1 METPAAPQSESP
13 TGVKNFP
20 NAVVYVLQCID
31 NYYYIGSTINNP
43 RYRLNNHKQ
52 DSKKF
57 PERNVY
63 THINRIGWDN
73 VQLQV
78 VEEYPC
84 NTKNELKIK
93 EDEMIKY
100 SLNDQYCLNH
110 IRASVS
116 TEERKMNVTNYYLTH
131 RQQIIEQHKQYLET
145 NREKVDA
152 YHAAYR
158 KENAEAR
165 REYSAMYAAEHPEA
179 VKATRKAYYEA
190 NKAEIIE
197 KQKAYTAEHK
207 EEVKARKAA
216 WAENNRE
223 RLTEERKRYAEE
235 NKEAIQKR
243 SKEYYEKNKAVIQ
256 EKFKAYREANR
267 EMAKEREKIYREK
280 NKAKLSESHTCDCG
294 GRYTMNHAEIHRGS
308 KRHLKFM
315 EGQPRPALSE
325 AL

>member
-1 METPAAPQSESP
+1 MAEENNTAAASY
-13 TGVKNFP
+13 TGQ
-20 NAVVYVLQCID
+20 VYKLLCED
-31 NYYYIGSTINNP
+31 GHYYIGSTKTELK
-43 RYRLNNHKQ
+43 YRLYHHKQ
-52 DSKKF
+52 HSLLF
-57 PERNVY
+57 PERKVY
-63 THINRIGWDN
+63 AHILGCGWEH
-73 VQLQV
+73 VKIV
-78 VEEYPC
+78 CVEEVEC
-84 NTKNELKIK
+84 TSRNDLLKRENEHIRN
-93 EDEMIKY
+93 
-100 SLNDQYCLNH
+100 SLSDPLCLNINKAH
-110 IRASVS
+110 L
-116 TEERKMNVTNYYLTH
+116 TPEELLQQQKEYLQANKE
-131 RQQIIEQHKQYLET
+131 R
-145 NREKVDA
+145 VDA

-243 SKEYYEKNKAVIQ
+243 GKEYYEKNKAVIQ
-256 EKFKAYREANR
+256 EKFKAYREANK

>member
-1 METPAAPQSESP
+1 MESP
-13 TGVKNFP
+13 AHPSHETEVNVKNFP

-31 NYYYIGSTINNP
+31 NYYYIGSTINDP

-52 DSKKF
+52 DSKKY

-63 THINRIGWDN
+63 THINTIGWDN

-78 VEEYPC
+78 VEAYPC
-84 NTKNELKIK
+84 NTKEELKLK
-93 EDEMIKY
+93 EDEMIKD

-110 IRASVS
+110 IRALVS
-116 TEERKMNVTNYYLTH
+116 SEERKHNVTNYYLTH
-131 RQQIIEQHKQYLET
+131 RQQILEQHKQYLEA
-145 NREKVDA
+145 NKERVDA

-165 REYSAMYAAEHPEA
+165 REYSAMYAAEHPEQVA
-179 VKATRKAYYEA
+179 ATRKAYYQA
-190 NKAEIIE
+190 NKAEITE
-197 KQKAYTAEHK
+197 KNKVYVETNK
-207 EEVKARKAA
+207 EEVKRRKKE
-216 WAENNRE
+216 WAEKNKE
-223 RLTEERKRYAEE
+223 RLAENQKRYAEE

-243 SKEYYEKNKAVIQ
+243 GKEYYEKNKEVIQ
-256 EKFKAYREANR
+256 EKLKAYREANKER
-267 EMAKEREKIYREK
+267 AKEREKEYREK
-280 NKAKLSESHTCDCG
+280 NRAKLSESHTCDCG

-315 EGQPRPALSE
+315 EGQPRPVLSE